1 MSVSSSMVA
10 RFVILVVDVELE
22 VTVVL
27 DVTVVLEVGVVLG
40 VVESPQK
47 SPSIARLKGSAS
59 AASTSACCRC
69 SRLSARRDCFLASL
83 RNLLRRR

>member
-27 DVTVVLEVGVVLG
+27 NVTVVLEVGVVLG
-40 VVESPQK
+40 VVESP
-47 SPSIARLKGSAS
+47 PEIAVDCAVEGVGLGRSNFL
-59 AASTSACCRC
+59 
-69 SRLSARRDCFLASL
+69 LSL
-83 RNLLRRR
+83 